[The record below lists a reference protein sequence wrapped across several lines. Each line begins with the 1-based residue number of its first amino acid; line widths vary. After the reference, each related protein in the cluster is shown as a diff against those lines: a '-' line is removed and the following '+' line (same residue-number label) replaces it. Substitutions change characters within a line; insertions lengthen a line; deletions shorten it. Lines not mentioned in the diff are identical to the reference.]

1 MYWIVQE
8 NIYKERRYDDFLRAL
23 EFLKVKHQ
31 VVKVVPFAN
40 KLLPAG
46 VVPADGL
53 AIDELPEPD
62 IDTSEGVV
70 VFGSITLGK
79 LALKRGWKPGV
90 FLNEN
95 FDFRVWSERYG
106 VTNVLNGDSVIGKVC
121 NISVP
126 EDWKWVFFR
135 PVLDDKAFAGTVL
148 SKSDFDDWLVKNSE
162 IEPTEFTPLHKKTS
176 IAVAPAKNIQ
186 QEYRLFC
193 VAGKVVTGSLYKQ
206 DGKDLRKEF
215 DESESPEVSQFV
227 NSMIEKWQPA
237 VAFVIDV
244 AVTTMGPKIIE
255 INSINSAGFYEANPQ
270 KTVLAIENLN
280 LMPAH

>member
-1 MYWIVQE
+1 MYWVVQE
-8 NIYKERRYDDFLRAL
+8 NIYQERRYDDFLRAL
-23 EFLKVKHQ
+23 QVLKVEHQ

-46 VVPADGL
+46 AVPKNGL
-53 AIDELPEPD
+53 AIDELPEPYV
-62 IDTSEGVV
+62 DTSKDVI

-79 LALKRGWKPGV
+79 LALQRGWKPGV

-95 FDFRVWSERYG
+95 FDFRIWSERYG
-106 VTNVLNGDSVIGKVC
+106 FENVLNGDSVTGKVC

-126 EDWKWVFFR
+126 EEWKWVFLR

-148 SKSDFDDWLVKNSE
+148 SKSDFDGWLLKNSDTE
-162 IEPTEFTPLHKKTS
+162 ESEFTPLHRNTS

-193 VAGKVVTGSLYKQ
+193 VEGEVVTGSLYKQ
-206 DGKDLRKEF
+206 DGKELRKEF
-215 DESESPEVSQFV
+215 DELESPEVSRFA
-227 NSMIEKWQPA
+227 NSMIEKWRPA
-237 VAFVIDV
+237 VAFVIDI
-244 AVTTMGPKIIE
+244 AVTIMGPKIIE

-270 KTVLAIENLN
+270 QIVMAIEELN
-280 LMPAH
+280 LVSTH